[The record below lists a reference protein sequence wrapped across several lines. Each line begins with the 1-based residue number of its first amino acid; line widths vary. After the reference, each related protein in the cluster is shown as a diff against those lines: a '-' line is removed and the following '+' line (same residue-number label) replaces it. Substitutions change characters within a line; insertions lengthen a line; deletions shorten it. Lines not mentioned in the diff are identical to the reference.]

1 MSIAA
6 DRIIAVSTGKT
17 VYKDGDSVIKLF
29 CRPYT
34 KASVMLEAF
43 NQTQFEA
50 AGLSVPR
57 IQEIFPSSGG
67 WAIRYEYAHGKT
79 MARLVEDQP
88 EDTQALLMRLIKI
101 QRSIAACNAP
111 LLPPLTDKL
120 HREITFGI
128 SDPTLRARLY
138 AILYRLPDGNAAC
151 HGALAP
157 RDIIIAE
164 DGAFSVLNWA
174 NAARGNYIFD
184 VADTYLQLMLDE
196 LNSSAKLC
204 TQYLKLFSAND
215 AALERCVTDFLP
227 ICAAARFGRANERE
241 RAILSGFIPE
251 K

>member
-1 MSIAA
+1 MSVAA

-34 KASVMLEAF
+34 KVSVMHEAF
-43 NQTQFEA
+43 NQAQFEA

-79 MARLVEDQP
+79 MARLIEEQS
-88 EDTQALLMRLIKI
+88 EATQALLMQLIGI
-101 QRSIAACNAP
+101 QRRIAACNAP
-111 LLPPLTDKL
+111 LLSPLTDKL
-120 HREITFGI
+120 HREITLGI
-128 SDPTLRARLY
+128 SDPAQRAKLY
-138 AILYRLPDGNAAC
+138 AMLYRLPDGNAAC

-157 RDIIIAE
+157 RDVIIAE
-164 DGAFSVLNWA
+164 DGTFSVLGWA

-184 VADTYLQLMLDE
+184 VADTYLQLLLDE
-196 LNSSAKLC
+196 SDSSSKLSMR
-204 TQYLKLFSAND
+204 YLKLFSAND
-215 AALERCVTDFLP
+215 TVLERCVTDFLP
-227 ICAAARFGRANERE
+227 ICAAARFGRASERE
-241 RAILSGFIPE
+241 RDVLSGFIP